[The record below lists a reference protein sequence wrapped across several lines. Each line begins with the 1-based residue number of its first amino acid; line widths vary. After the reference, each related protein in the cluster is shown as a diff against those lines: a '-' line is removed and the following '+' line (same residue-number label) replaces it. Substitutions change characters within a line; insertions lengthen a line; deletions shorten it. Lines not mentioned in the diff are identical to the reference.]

1 MRQILS
7 DKSVL
12 PTFKSKDIRKDYV
25 AVSLHKPTKSK
36 DLIREIQIAI
46 AWALNHAGVTNLDI
60 TLKENDDSIDVII
73 ET

>member
-1 MRQILS
+1 LRQILS

-25 AVSLHKPTKSK
+25 AVSLHKPKSK